1 MRKANR
7 FLPSVLLFMILP
19 VLLNTACGSSKYTV
33 AFSEYTLPFV
43 TVREADFRCG
53 PLDLPLTD
61 ECRRMISTFLQ
72 RGGNWGNEEMLDLPA
87 PTYYDESGARF
98 KYDTTMHGP
107 MVALEVGFG
116 QGYRRMG

>member
-1 MRKANR
+1 MRKANGCM
-7 FLPSVLLFMILP
+7 PSVLLLMILP
-19 VLLNTACGSSKYTV
+19 VLLNTGCGSSKYAV
-33 AFSEYTLPFV
+33 AFSEYSLPFV

-61 ECRRMISTFLQ
+61 ESRRMISTFLQ
-72 RGGNWGNEEMLDLPA
+72 RGGNWGNDEMLDSTA

-107 MVALEVGFG
+107 LVALDVGFG